1 VQLVETIINN
11 CLILIC
17 LIVLA
22 YGFSEKVSDIQF
34 KKLIL
39 YNKNLDGSLFI
50 LKSGKRKNKEMVQ
63 IVREFPS
70 IIELASLARYL
81 SK

>member
-1 VQLVETIINN
+1 MQLVETIINN

-17 LIVLA
+17 LIISA
-22 YGFSEKVSDIQF
+22 YGVSEKVSDIQF

-50 LKSGKRKNKEMVQ
+50 LNCAEYHGFDGNSVNPE
-63 IVREFPS
+63 
-70 IIELASLARYL
+70 
-81 SK
+81 